1 MGKFTYEGTI
11 KIDFE
16 DRALLHLQTVIGSKL
31 RRGEKFFFSW
41 RDDIS
46 VGDGRTSVWVHPGC
60 GIVFKFYG
68 SRLPSLNKEWL
79 EALTYVANSPR
90 GLYLVPEPAPGTTTS
105 PRELVDSVSH

>member
-1 MGKFTYEGTI
+1 MGKFTYDNNT
-11 KIDFE
+11 KTDFE

-41 RDDIS
+41 RDDASI
-46 VGDGRTSVWVHPGC
+46 GDGRTAVWIHPGA
-60 GIVFKFYG
+60 GITFKFYG

-90 GLYLVPEPAPGTTTS
+90 GLYLVPEPAPGSTTPT
-105 PRELVDSVSH
+105 RELLDAVH